1 MAWLSSLAEAL
12 ALWALSPLCV
22 GEESGSLGLA
32 RRCPPPCFP
41 RLADELSG
49 WVQRHQRG
57 RRKIPQR
64 AQERQ
69 VGGGGAGS
77 GEPPADKG

>member
-32 RRCPPPCFP
+32 RRCPPPSAFP
-41 RLADELSG
+41 GLLTS
-49 WVQRHQRG
+49 
-57 RRKIPQR
+57 
-64 AQERQ
+64 
-69 VGGGGAGS
+69 
-77 GEPPADKG
+77 

>member
-32 RRCPPPCFP
+32 RRCPPPP
-41 RLADELSG
+41 LLS
-49 WVQRHQRG
+49 Q
-57 RRKIPQR
+57 
-64 AQERQ
+64 AC
-69 VGGGGAGS
+69 
-77 GEPPADKG
+77 